1 MDGLEQKTLYISD
14 LDGTLLGNDS
24 RISEFSAKTIS
35 ELTEKGALI
44 TVATARTP
52 ATVQVLMQ
60 QTLTAPPA
68 IVMTG
73 AAMWSRTELRFIEPK
88 FMSGE
93 TAAKIKSIMELENV
107 NPFIYCLDADSKH
120 LSVYHPMAMNHKEQA
135 FYDERRNLKLKTFH
149 LGDMPDGDEWN
160 RVMLIFTTGDADAIS
175 RAAKKVDS
183 ACECS
188 MSVYPDIFDPKSA
201 IIEIFASGVSKSN
214 AALRLK
220 EMTGT
225 TRIVAFGDNLNDLPM
240 FEIADMSVAVDNA
253 QPEVK
258 QAAHN
263 VIGCNSENSVAKF
276 IKKDFEQ

>member
-1 MDGLEQKTLYISD
+1 MDGLEQQTLYISD

-52 ATVQVLMQ
+52 ATVQVLMR
-60 QTLTAPPA
+60 QTLTTPPA

-73 AAMWSRTELRFIEPK
+73 AAMWDRKELKFIEPI

-93 TAAKIKSIMELENV
+93 TAVKIKSIMEHENV

-120 LSVYHPMAMNHKEQA
+120 LSVYHSMAMNHKEQA
-135 FYDERRNLKLKTFH
+135 FYDERRNMKLKTFH
-149 LGDMPDGDEWN
+149 LGDMPNGDEWN

-188 MSVYPDIFDPKSA
+188 MSVYPDIFDQKSA
-201 IIEIFASGVSKSN
+201 IIEIFDSGVSKSN

-258 QAAHN
+258 QAADTI
-263 VIGCNSENSVAKF
+263 IGSNSENSVAKF